1 MGLFV
6 ISEGAASY
14 NDDILLEAELSEE
27 DFNKFNDMM
36 MDKNKSFDLDGDN
49 NQSTPQNTE
58 KIVKEA
64 EKKIIDS
71 CKKHIQSSEPSKS
84 LPFLER
90 IKHKLENSLHMCE
103 EKITK
108 VRNKNY
114 DKESFTTKITD
125 QAIKF
130 FNIIKK
136 GILKVLNAIVGLI
149 IKVKNSI
156 SKK

>member
-1 MGLFV
+1 MN
-6 ISEGAASY
+6 SNQA
-14 NDDILLEAELSEE
+14 
-27 DFNKFNDMM
+27 
-36 MDKNKSFDLDGDN
+36 FDLSGESN
-49 NQSTPQNTE
+49 TTPEN
-58 KIVKEA
+58 I
-64 EKKIIDS
+64 EKKVKDIEKKMIES
-71 CKKHIQSSEPSKS
+71 CKKHIENSDSTEK

-90 IKHKLENSLHMCE
+90 IKHRLENSLSICE
-103 EKITK
+103 ERINK

-114 DKESFTTKITD
+114 DNESFTTKIKD

-136 GILKVLNAIVGLI
+136 GIMKVLNAIVGFI